1 MRVEGPLPQ
10 TGDQHDINADAD
22 SCLRAR
28 RPQHWR
34 IQSLEGTDDYGFDYQ
49 VQTTPNQQVTDVF
62 RIQLKGTRS
71 PSISADGEFISVALK
86 ASTVRYYNRVVEP
99 ILLVICDLSVNED
112 PVDCPLHYVWIH
124 EELSRINVLDLPAE
138 QKSVTLKAPRK
149 NLINRKTDLSAE
161 IGQQNDYSRVGHLLG
176 GHTEQT
182 HPDMPSEERL
192 SLVQGATQ
200 GITARGASFIEALAA
215 PAQGHWIAPAQGS
228 LAWEL
233 SQARVDLLANA
244 LERACTHLDVAERM
258 LGGATVLE
266 QAEYWCLQG
275 NWHVESGAD
284 VSASAAYQ
292 RAYQLNPLPKY
303 QAAWCEAEIRLRFDN
318 ARETLPELGAQLQGE
333 DPLIIAT
340 RSRLAAIQGDYR
352 GAVQIAEALLEPER
366 SVTTA
371 LAHLLNGEHTAAV
384 NCCDQG
390 LTFADPLTSV
400 GQTLLLY
407 KARAKFAL
415 AHVATLDSEFPFIP
429 ASGLPGVDPVM
440 LLEVWAAV
448 NAAVES
454 FRAAGWQ
461 SNIEHLSDIWPSTA
475 LALGKGPEILP
486 LLVEATT
493 ARPKLHGLQEA
504 LRIVAVECGDHEL
517 ALKVNS
523 SLPPSEIN
531 SLWAT
536 LLFHST
542 GKHRLSVRSF
552 QECYGSADRLYP
564 RFGTAAVAAILSA
577 QKLVRP
583 DLVRAWLDDLQ
594 RDPDLQ
600 GFAALARYHLALE
613 HNQNEK
619 SEALRTLHSCYEQL
633 GQPQDLA
640 FTLLQE
646 LNPTQPE
653 EAQHCVQVAKR
664 ITQESLLTPVMA
676 VRVGLALITLK
687 DWSALLSLCQGG
699 SVRAEAGDRML
710 AFEALALDHLGRSS
724 AARDRLAALLASGS
738 NDHVALDTYV
748 TIATRCGYV
757 SEAVDAAERFLEVAD
772 SNAQR
777 LECMRTLYSLI
788 HLADPASARLRALA
802 LKIGEMVDRNDEQQE
817 GAFLM
822 MILAA
827 PSGDADGDASTDRQR
842 FQERA
847 SAFFE
852 KFPNSQILRKGEIR
866 EDWSH
871 EEFLSALKSLTG
883 ITDAGEALQ
892 RRLEKGLQQG
902 STTVPFSWR
911 PRLALSSVSDVVH
924 LWEIAKASSRDD
936 AKYHLAMTMGSD
948 RPILTAQD
956 LRARVPLLD
965 LTALLV
971 LLDLELID
979 RVMTF
984 FGTVAVSKATLEE
997 LLELS
1002 SPIFG
1007 SPMRDK
1013 CLALQ
1018 QALRQHLSSILQLS
1032 SSTTERSQG
1041 KYAVVGRGNTH
1052 IADICAAQAADFRLY
1067 SDDATF
1073 RIFCAGG
1080 ADPDGICTLDVL
1092 DGLVES
1098 GLLDIREKARKVA
1111 QLCQW
1116 NVGILVRWQDFIALL
1131 PLGLLQATN
1140 VSQGVRILDGD
1151 PDLKMLVSAVWDY
1164 QLPFQ
1169 KTMRHAA
1176 ALLGLMLVLE
1186 PICDIAIA
1194 ALMIQ
1199 WFVKAGMSKDA
1210 PDQALRTITRLVTYT
1225 ASIKS
1230 LEGESGVRLWR
1241 VYLLITEWHQGHLD
1255 DTKMELAIQV
1265 LGGECARLQHV
1276 TPGLGND
1283 VFSALIKCLPNGSV
1297 EARIFANAYSVV
1309 LRQEEAS
1316 QRKNPAHAQSA
1327 FQNQKMRQVRI
1338 QKFG

>member
-1 MRVEGPLPQ
+1 MPVEGPLPQ

-99 ILLVICDLSVNED
+99 ILLVICDLSVDED

-124 EELSRINVLDLPAE
+124 EELRRINVSDLPAE

-149 NLINRKTDLSAE
+149 NLLNRKTDLSSE

-182 HPDMPSEERL
+182 HPGMPSEERL

-233 SQARVDLLANA
+233 NQARTALLSNA
-244 LERACTHLDVAERM
+244 LERARIHLDAAERM
-258 LGGATVLE
+258 LEGATVLE
-266 QAEYWCLQG
+266 EAEYWCLQG

-284 VSASAAYQ
+284 EPASAAYQ

-318 ARETLPELGAQLQGE
+318 ACETLPELVEQLQGD
-333 DPLIIAT
+333 DPLIIVT

-352 GAVQIAEALLEPER
+352 RAVEIAEELPEPER
-366 SVTTA
+366 SCATA
-371 LAHLLNGEHTAAV
+371 LAHLLNGEHSAVV
-384 NCCDQG
+384 NCCDHG
-390 LTFADPLTSV
+390 LALADSLSSV

-407 KARAKFAL
+407 NARAKFAL
-415 AHVATLDSEFPFIP
+415 AHAGTLDAEFPFIP

-440 LLEVWAAV
+440 LLEVWTAV
-448 NAAVES
+448 NAGVES

-493 ARPKLHGLQEA
+493 ARPQLPGLQEA
-504 LRIVAVECGDHEL
+504 LRIVAVECGDYEL
-517 ALKVNS
+517 ALKANG
-523 SLPPSEIN
+523 SLPPSGIN

-542 GKHRLSVRSF
+542 GKHRLSVQSF
-552 QECYGSADRLYP
+552 QECYDSCDRLHP

-577 QKLVRP
+577 QKMVLP
-583 DLVRAWLDDLQ
+583 DLVRAWLDELQ
-594 RDPDLQ
+594 CDPSLR
-600 GFAALARYHLALE
+600 GFAALAQYHLALDQ
-613 HNQNEK
+613 NQIEK
-619 SEALRTLHSCYEQL
+619 SEALRTLHTCYEQL
-633 GQPQDLA
+633 GYPHDLA
-640 FTLLQE
+640 LTLLQE
-646 LNPTQPE
+646 LNPTQME
-653 EAQHCVQVAKR
+653 DARFCVQVAER
-664 ITQESLLTPVMA
+664 ITQENLLSPVMA

-687 DWSALLSLCQGG
+687 DWSALLNLCQGG
-699 SVRAEAGDRML
+699 RVRTEAGDRML
-710 AFEALALDHLGRSS
+710 AFEALALDHLGRSG
-724 AARDRLAALLASGS
+724 AARERLATLLASGS
-738 NDHVALDTYV
+738 TDHVALDTYV

-757 SEAVDAAERFLEVAD
+757 SEAIDAAERFLEVAE
-772 SNAQR
+772 SRAQR

-788 HLADPASARLRALA
+788 HLADPASARLYALA

-817 GAFLM
+817 GAFLLM
-822 MILAA
+822 VLAA
-827 PSGDADGDASTDRQR
+827 PLGDADGDVAPHRER

-852 KFPNSQILRKGEIR
+852 KFPNSKILRRGEFR
-866 EDWSH
+866 ADLSH
-871 EEFLSALKSLTG
+871 EEFLSALKSLVG

-892 RRLEKGLQQG
+892 RKLEKGLQQG
-902 STTVPFSWR
+902 STPVPFSWR
-911 PRLALSSVSDVVH
+911 PRFALSSISDVVH
-924 LWEIAKASSRDD
+924 LWEVAKASSRDD

-948 RPILTAQD
+948 RPILTQQE
-956 LRARVPLLD
+956 LRERVPLLD

-979 RVMTF
+979 PVVAF
-984 FGTVAVSKATLEE
+984 FGTIAVSKATLEE
-997 LLELS
+997 LMELS
-1002 SPIFG
+1002 STMFG
-1007 SPMRDK
+1007 SPGHNK

-1018 QALRQHLSSILQLS
+1018 QALRPHLSSILQPS
-1032 SSTTERSQG
+1032 SSTTDRGKE
-1041 KYAVVGRGNTH
+1041 KYAVVGRGNSH
-1052 IADICAAQAADFRLY
+1052 IADICADQAAEFRLY
-1067 SDDATF
+1067 SDDAIF
-1073 RIFCAGG
+1073 RVFCAGG
-1080 ADPDGICTLDVL
+1080 AEPDGICTLDVL
-1092 DGLVES
+1092 DSLVDS
-1098 GLLDIREKARKVA
+1098 GLLDNREKARKVA
-1111 QLCQW
+1111 LLCQW
-1116 NVGILVRWQDFIALL
+1116 NVGLVVSWKDFIALL
-1131 PLGLLQATN
+1131 PLGLLQATD
-1140 VSQGVRILDGD
+1140 VSQGIQVLDGD
-1151 PDLKMLVSAVWDY
+1151 LEFKMLVSAVWDY
-1164 QLPFQ
+1164 RLPFQ
-1169 KTMRHAA
+1169 KTMKHAA
-1176 ALLGLMLVLE
+1176 ALLGLMLNLD
-1186 PICDIAIA
+1186 PISDTAIA
-1194 ALMIQ
+1194 AVMIQ

-1210 PDQALRTITRLVTYT
+1210 PDKALRTITQLVTFVT
-1225 ASIKS
+1225 SIRS
-1230 LEGESGVRLWR
+1230 LEGRAGKRLWE
-1241 VYLLITEWHQGHLD
+1241 VYLLIIEWHHGHLD
-1255 DTKMELAIQV
+1255 DTKIALAIQA
-1265 LGGECARLQHV
+1265 LGGECARLQHG
-1276 TPGLGND
+1276 TLGLGVE
-1283 VFSALIKCLPNGSV
+1283 VFSALVKCLPNGSV
-1297 EARIFANAYSVV
+1297 EARIFYSAYSKG
-1309 LRQEEAS
+1309 L
-1316 QRKNPAHAQSA
+1316 AQQDSGYT
-1327 FQNQKMRQVRI
+1327 RV
-1338 QKFG
+1338 

>member
-1 MRVEGPLPQ
+1 MPVEGPLPQ

-71 PSISADGEFISVALK
+71 PSISANGEFISVSLK

-99 ILLVICDLSVNED
+99 ILLVICDLSINED

-124 EELSRINVLDLPAE
+124 EELRRINVSDLPAE

-149 NLINRKTDLSAE
+149 NLLNRKTDLSSE
-161 IGQQNDYSRVGHLLG
+161 IAQQNDYSRVGHLLG

-182 HPDMPSEERL
+182 HPDMPSEDRL

-233 SQARVDLLANA
+233 SQARADLLSNA
-244 LERACTHLDVAERM
+244 LERAHIHLGAAGRMLDV
-258 LGGATVLE
+258 ATVLE
-266 QAEYWCLQG
+266 EAEYWCLLG

-284 VSASAAYQ
+284 MPASAAYQ
-292 RAYQLNPLPKY
+292 RAYQLNPLSKY

-318 ARETLPELGAQLQGE
+318 ARESLPELGAQLHGD
-333 DPLIIAT
+333 DPVIIAT
-340 RSRLAAIQGDYR
+340 RSRLASIEGDYGRAIQ
-352 GAVQIAEALLEPER
+352 IADTLPQPER
-366 SVTTA
+366 SAAAA
-371 LAHLLNGEHTAAV
+371 LAHLLNGEHTAV
-384 NCCDQG
+384 VTCCDQG
-390 LTFADPLTSV
+390 LALADPLTSL

-415 AHVATLDSEFPFIP
+415 AHASSFDAEFPFIP
-429 ASGLPGVDPVM
+429 ASGLPGVDPGM
-440 LLEVWAAV
+440 LLEVWTAIDAAV
-448 NAAVES
+448 DS
-454 FRAAGWQ
+454 YRAAGWQ
-461 SNIEHLSDIWPSTA
+461 SNIEHLSDIWPSTG

-517 ALKVNS
+517 ALKANGA
-523 SLPPSEIN
+523 LPPSEVN

-542 GKHRLSVRSF
+542 GKHRLSVQSF
-552 QECYGSADRLYP
+552 QEFYKSADRRHP

-577 QKLVRP
+577 QKMVRS
-583 DLVRAWLDDLQ
+583 DLVRDWMEELQLDPNL
-594 RDPDLQ
+594 R

-619 SEALRTLHSCYEQL
+619 MEALRTLHSCYEQL
-633 GQPQDLA
+633 GQPHDLA
-640 FTLLQE
+640 LTLLQE

-653 EAQHCVQVAKR
+653 EAPLCVQVAER
-664 ITQESLLTPVMA
+664 ITQESLLAPAMA

-687 DWSALLSLCQGG
+687 DWSALLSLCEGG
-699 SVRAEAGDRML
+699 RVRAEAGDRML
-710 AFEALALDHLGRSS
+710 AFEALALDHLGRSG
-724 AARDRLAALLASGS
+724 AAGDRLATLLASGS
-738 NDHVALDTYV
+738 TDHVALDTYV

-757 SEAVDAAERFLEVAD
+757 NEAIDAAERFLEVAE
-772 SNAQR
+772 SKAQR
-777 LECMRTLYSLI
+777 LDCMRTLYSLI

-817 GAFLM
+817 SAFLLM
-822 MILAA
+822 MLAA
-827 PSGDADGDASTDRQR
+827 PMSDANGGVDADREL

-852 KFPNSQILRKGEIR
+852 KFPNSQILRRGEVR

-871 EEFLSALKSLTG
+871 DEFLSALKSLAG
-883 ITDAGEALQ
+883 VTDAGEALQ

-902 STTVPFSWR
+902 VIPVPFSWR
-911 PRLALSSVSDVVH
+911 PRFALSSISDVVH
-924 LWEIAKASSRDD
+924 LWEVAKTSSRDD
-936 AKYHLAMTMGSD
+936 AKYHLVMTMGSD
-948 RPILTAQD
+948 RPTLTVQD

-965 LTALLV
+965 LTTLFV

-979 RVMTF
+979 SVVVF
-984 FGTVAVSKATLEE
+984 FGTVAIAKATLEE

-1007 SPMRDK
+1007 SFARNK

-1018 QALRQHLSSILQLS
+1018 QALRPHLSLILQPS
-1032 SSTTERSQG
+1032 SSTPDRSQG
-1041 KYAVVGRGNTH
+1041 KYAVVGRGNSH
-1052 IADICAAQAADFRLY
+1052 IADICAAEAADFRLY
-1067 SDDATF
+1067 SDDAMF
-1073 RIFCAGG
+1073 RVFCAGG
-1080 ADPDGICTLDVL
+1080 AEPDGICTLDVL
-1092 DGLVES
+1092 AGLVES
-1098 GLLDIREKARKVA
+1098 GLLDVREKARKVA

-1116 NVGILVRWQDFIALL
+1116 NVVIQVNWQDFIALI
-1131 PLGLLQATN
+1131 PLGLLQATK
-1140 VSQGVRILDGD
+1140 VDQGIRILDSD
-1151 PDLKMLVSAVWDY
+1151 PDFTMLVSAVWDY
-1164 QLPFQ
+1164 RLPFQ
-1169 KTMRHAA
+1169 RTMQHAA
-1176 ALLGLMLVLE
+1176 ALLGLMLVMK
-1186 PICDIAIA
+1186 PISDTAIA
-1194 ALMIQ
+1194 AVMTQ
-1199 WFVKAGMSKDA
+1199 WFVKAGLSKDA
-1210 PDQALRTITRLVTYT
+1210 PDQALRTIACLVAY
-1225 ASIKS
+1225 AGSIKS
-1230 LEGESGVRLWR
+1230 LDEGEGARLWR
-1241 VYLLITEWHQGHLD
+1241 VFLLIAEWHHRHLHD
-1255 DTKMELAIQV
+1255 AKVGLAIQA

-1276 TPGLGND
+1276 IPGLGAD
-1283 VFSALIKCLPNGSV
+1283 GFASLIKCLPTGSV
-1297 EARIFANAYSVV
+1297 EARIFANAYSAV
-1309 LRQEEAS
+1309 LAQQDSGRSEA
-1316 QRKNPAHAQSA
+1316 
-1327 FQNQKMRQVRI
+1327 
-1338 QKFG
+1338 